1 MIWII
6 YGPVI
11 LVVVVAIAAG
21 VSIVIRK
28 LRGKDDNPYIDSDE

>member
-11 LVVVVAIAAG
+11 LVIVVAIAAG
-21 VSIVIRK
+21 VSILIRK
-28 LRGKDDNPYIDSDE
+28 LRGRDDNPFIDSDK